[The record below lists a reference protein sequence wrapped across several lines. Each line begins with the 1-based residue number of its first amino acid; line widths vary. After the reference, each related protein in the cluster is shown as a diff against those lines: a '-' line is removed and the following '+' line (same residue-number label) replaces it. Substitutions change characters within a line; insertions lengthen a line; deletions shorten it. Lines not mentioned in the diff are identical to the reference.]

1 MKFIHHKLGFFFHCQ
16 KKKNHCI
23 YKVVGSKTG
32 GIHNSMGLH
41 YFDTQQ
47 VTSNHIKV
55 KLKGWF
61 TIKAEQ
67 LVHNWDK
74 PFQVHASICKRGN
87 DCQIK

>member
-1 MKFIHHKLGFFFHCQ
+1 
-16 KKKNHCI
+16 
-23 YKVVGSKTG
+23 
-32 GIHNSMGLH
+32 MGPH

-61 TIKAEQ
+61 TIKDEQ
-67 LVHNWDK
+67 LVHSWDK

-87 DCQIK
+87 DCQNKKNNNPLNSKVKQTLT